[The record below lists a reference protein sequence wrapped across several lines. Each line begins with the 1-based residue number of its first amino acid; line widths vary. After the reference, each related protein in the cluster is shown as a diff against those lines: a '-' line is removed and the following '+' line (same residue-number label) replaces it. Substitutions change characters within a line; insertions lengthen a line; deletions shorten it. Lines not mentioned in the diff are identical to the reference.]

1 MNSNSLEIVLDSFDL
16 SKYDGNKFLL
26 LETMWNMDRWS
37 SKTLLQNHRQVV
49 LVELY

>member
-26 LETMWNMDRWS
+26 RDN
-37 SKTLLQNHRQVV
+37 
-49 LVELY
+49 VEQG